1 MQPHHEL
8 ILGGQKSG
16 KTARAE
22 HMAAHWLAAAQA
34 PTQTSAE
41 NIATA
46 PQAEAQPRRAIYIA
60 TAQPWDEEMRQ
71 RIARHQSERAQR
83 VPSMVTLETTDLP
96 AALHAHSNPHTLLVI
111 DCLTLWLTHL
121 LMPMHGK
128 PDAAQAQ
135 SGITALLQA
144 LKACQAQVYLVSN
157 EIGLGLIPLGQENRA
172 FVDALGMLN
181 QRVAA
186 ACSHVTLM
194 AAGLPLPLKRP

>member
-22 HMAAHWLAAAQA
+22 HMAAHWLAAAQ
-34 PTQTSAE
+34 
-41 NIATA
+41 
-46 PQAEAQPRRAIYIA
+46 PRRAIYIA
-60 TAQPWDEEMRQ
+60 TAQPWDEEMRM
-71 RIARHQSERAQR
+71 RIARHQSDRAQR
-83 VPSMVTLETTDLP
+83 VPSMVTLETTDLS
-96 AALHAHSNPHTLLVI
+96 AALHAHSHPHTLLVI

-128 PDAAQAQ
+128 PDAAHAQ
-135 SGITALLQA
+135 NSITALVQA
-144 LKACQAQVYLVSN
+144 LQACQAHIYLVSN

-172 FVDALGMLN
+172 FVDALGTLN

>member
-96 AALHAHSNPHTLLVI
+96 AALAS
-111 DCLTLWLTHL
+111 
-121 LMPMHGK
+121 
-128 PDAAQAQ
+128 AAKATEVGTIVPI
-135 SGITALLQA
+135 SPATA
-144 LKACQAQVYLVSN
+144 
-157 EIGLGLIPLGQENRA
+157 G
-172 FVDALGMLN
+172 
-181 QRVAA
+181 VAA
-186 ACSHVTLM
+186 SPAST
-194 AAGLPLPLKRP
+194 

>member
-1 MQPHHEL
+1 M
-8 ILGGQKSG
+8 
-16 KTARAE
+16 
-22 HMAAHWLAAAQA
+22 
-34 PTQTSAE
+34 
-41 NIATA
+41 
-46 PQAEAQPRRAIYIA
+46 
-60 TAQPWDEEMRQ
+60 
-71 RIARHQSERAQR
+71 
-83 VPSMVTLETTDLP
+83 
-96 AALHAHSNPHTLLVI
+96 I

-186 ACSHVTLM
+186 ACSYVTFM

>member
-1 MQPHHEL
+1 
-8 ILGGQKSG
+8 
-16 KTARAE
+16 
-22 HMAAHWLAAAQA
+22 
-34 PTQTSAE
+34 
-41 NIATA
+41 
-46 PQAEAQPRRAIYIA
+46 
-60 TAQPWDEEMRQ
+60 
-71 RIARHQSERAQR
+71 
-83 VPSMVTLETTDLP
+83 
-96 AALHAHSNPHTLLVI
+96 
-111 DCLTLWLTHL
+111 
-121 LMPMHGK
+121 MPMHGK

>member
-46 PQAEAQPRRAIYIA
+46 PQAEAQPRRSIYIA

-83 VPSMVTLETTDLP
+83 VPSMVTLETTDLF

-128 PDAAQAQ
+128 PDAAHAQ
-135 SGITALLQA
+135 NSITALVQA
-144 LKACQAQVYLVSN
+144 LQACQAQVYLVSN

-186 ACSHVTLM
+186 ACSYVTFM